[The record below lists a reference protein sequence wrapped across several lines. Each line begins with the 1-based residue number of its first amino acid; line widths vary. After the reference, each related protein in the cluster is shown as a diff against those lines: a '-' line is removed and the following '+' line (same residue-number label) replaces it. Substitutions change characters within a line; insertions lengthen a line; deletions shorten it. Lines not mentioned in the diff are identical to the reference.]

1 MFEEKRRKNK
11 KHDFTE
17 RIVAVRK
24 VLNDHVSVR
33 AAAKEIGADH
43 MQVKYWV
50 SICERHGED
59 SLLPRRLNYSGEFK
73 VTVIEDMYTNKLTLY
88 DTALKYCIPSP
99 STVLSWKR
107 LYDTSGSAGLYSNH
121 KMWSE
126 TMRTIKSK
134 QKNEKSEEASSV
146 QNKSLQKEVE
156 YLRAE
161 NAYLKKLQALV
172 QQRIDQEKGS
182 ELPPSKN

>member
-1 MFEEKRRKNK
+1 
-11 KHDFTE
+11 
-17 RIVAVRK
+17 
-24 VLNDHVSVR
+24 
-33 AAAKEIGADH
+33 
-43 MQVKYWV
+43 
-50 SICERHGED
+50 
-59 SLLPRRLNYSGEFK
+59 
-73 VTVIEDMYTNKLTLY
+73 
-88 DTALKYCIPSP
+88 
-99 STVLSWKR
+99 
-107 LYDTSGSAGLYSNH
+107 
-121 KMWSE
+121 MWSE

-134 QKNEKSEEASSV
+134 QKNEKLEEASSV